1 MHIKLFSQGTQAR
14 PLKMMMNFQEVINQC
29 QVVVLGF
36 KGVEFKWN
44 NKGEGVE
51 NIPERLDKALATL
64 S

>member
-1 MHIKLFSQGTQAR
+1 
-14 PLKMMMNFQEVINQC
+14 MMMDFQEVINRC

-44 NKGEGVE
+44 NNQEGVE
-51 NIPERLDKALATL
+51 NIQERLERALATL